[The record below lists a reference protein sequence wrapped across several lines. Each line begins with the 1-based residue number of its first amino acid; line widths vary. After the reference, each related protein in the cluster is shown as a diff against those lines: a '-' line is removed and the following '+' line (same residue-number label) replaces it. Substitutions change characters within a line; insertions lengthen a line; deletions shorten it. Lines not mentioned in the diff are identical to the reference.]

1 MSEHHDTETGEVF
14 EPVGSYRRSSAIA
27 ELFTALAKAQG
38 QFQMADR
45 AGENEAFKRGGK
57 ASTYATLA
65 SALEATKEGRSANGL
80 ALVQIPSNGAGNNI
94 SVTTILGHSSGQWL
108 ESTFSVAPLKFD
120 AQGAGSVVTYLRR
133 YAAMAILGIAPE
145 DDDGNAA
152 VQQPNAQQGV
162 TRTAAPRPTNA
173 ATHPVTSVGASP
185 NPSSG
190 IHVLGAVGPSS
201 TGNGARPK
209 WITDF
214 LARKSYEIDPEK
226 AGGWSAFEKA
236 YCAVADAADDFDQL
250 MKLDDDNVQQC
261 VEFSRAV
268 KPAVYNRFREHV
280 KVNAKRLAPAPFVD
294 QADAERVF
302 DLGEARSG
310 EIR

>member
-1 MSEHHDTETGEVF
+1 MSEYHDSETGEVF

-27 ELFTALAKAQG
+27 ELFTALSKAQG

-57 ASTYATLA
+57 VSTYATLA
-65 SALEATKEGRSANGL
+65 AALEATKEGRAANGL

-152 VQQPNAQQGV
+152 VQQPAGQGV
-162 TRTAAPRPTNA
+162 TRAAAPRPTNA
-173 ATHPVTSVGASP
+173 ATHPVTS
-185 NPSSG
+185 
-190 IHVLGAVGPSS
+190 AVAPAGS
-201 TGNGARPK
+201 TGNGTHLEWIPK
-209 WITDF
+209 F
-214 LARKSYEIDPEK
+214 LARKSYEIDVQK
-226 AGGWSAFEKA
+226 AGGWSAFERI
-236 YCAVADAADDFDQL
+236 YCAIADAADDFDQIT
-250 MKLDDDNVQQC
+250 KLDDDNKRQC
-261 VEFSRAV
+261 AEFAKAV
-268 KPAVYNRFREHV
+268 RPAVYDRFREQV
-280 KVNAKRLAPAPFVD
+280 KANAYRLAPEQFIEP
-294 QADAERVF
+294 ADAPSILDQMQEERRQSQGGDV
-302 DLGEARSG
+302 
-310 EIR
+310 

>member
-1 MSEHHDTETGEVF
+1 MSEYHDSETGEVF

-27 ELFTALAKAQG
+27 ELFTALSKAQG

-65 SALEATKEGRSANGL
+65 AALEATKEGRAANGL

-152 VQQPNAQQGV
+152 VQQPTNQGV

-173 ATHPVTSVGASP
+173 INTARLFNPATSGASP
-185 NPSSG
+185 
-190 IHVLGAVGPSS
+190 GPSS
-201 TGNGARPK
+201 TDNGAHLEWIPK
-209 WITDF
+209 F
-214 LARKSYEIDPEK
+214 LARKSYEIDVQK
-226 AGGWSAFEKA
+226 AGGWSAFERI
-236 YCAVADAADDFDQL
+236 YCAIADAADDFDQL
-250 MKLDDDNVQQC
+250 TKLDDDNKQQC
-261 VEFSRAV
+261 AEFAKAV
-268 KPAVYNRFREHV
+268 RPAVYDRFREHV
-280 KVNAKRLAPAPFVD
+280 KANALRLAEESDMPSIPE
-294 QADAERVF
+294 QMREERRTSQGGDV
-302 DLGEARSG
+302 
-310 EIR
+310 